1 MDKQQEKEILQRF
14 ASLFDEFP
22 KGKLQVGE
30 SPDFQV
36 RLTTRKAIGIE
47 LTGLK
52 GQDFI
57 NQTGRLLNPDEL
69 IENIQET
76 IASKNEKL
84 YLYRRK
90 KLYRIWLL
98 IHAETLKP
106 EVSFNLQNKLENLD
120 FDSGFDRV
128 FLLDLASD
136 QLYELR

>member
-22 KGKLQVGE
+22 KGRLLAGE

-36 RLTTRKAIGIE
+36 RLNTRKSIGIE

-57 NQTGRLLNPDEL
+57 HQTGRLLNPSEL

-76 IASKNEKL
+76 IIAKEEKL
-84 YLYRRK
+84 YLYQRK

-98 IHAETLKP
+98 IHTETLKA
-106 EVSFNLQNKLENLD
+106 EVSFNLQNKLENLN

-128 FLLDLASD
+128 FLLDLGSD
-136 QLYELR
+136 QLFELR